1 MGTVGGAGKGFGPDG
16 AAGRSAGGGAGS
28 PPSLTKRKGPGEQ
41 GVPFSSVSSA
51 FSWGR
56 MTSLAVQWFR
66 PPSNAG
72 DVGRIPGREAKTP
85 HALWPKK
92 QNIKQKQYCNTF
104 NKDFKNDPH

>member
-16 AAGRSAGGGAGS
+16 AIGRGTGGGAGS
-28 PPSLTKRKGPGEQ
+28 PPSLTTRKGPGEQ

-72 DVGRIPGREAKTP
+72 GCGS
-85 HALWPKK
+85 
-92 QNIKQKQYCNTF
+92 
-104 NKDFKNDPH
+104 DPW